1 MTIEAQAQ
9 AGVAAW
15 QRGDAATARAMF
27 EAVVAAG
34 RATPQLWLLLAQA
47 CTALNDDPGAHIALD
62 QVLGIDRRNLFALMM
77 KGDLLATAGDDRG
90 AAGFYGLALANA
102 PPPAE
107 RSPDLAARLD
117 RAAAATA
124 AMQTRFAAHLDTQLD
139 HRGIAA
145 DTRPPRFV
153 EALDI
158 LTGAK
163 TVYVQ
168 QPTSFYYPGLPQ
180 RQFYD
185 PAAFD
190 WIPALLAAAP
200 TIRAELDQILAGGDG
215 LRPYVE
221 ATPGRP
227 NRGHALLGD
236 PSWSAWHLLQ
246 AGDALA
252 KARHHAPLTLAA
264 LELAPLPRI
273 SGRSPMALFSV
284 LRPRTH
290 IPPHTGM
297 LNTRLICHIPLI
309 VPDGCRLRVGNDTRA
324 VVAGQPMIFDDSI
337 EHEAWNDSDETR
349 VVLLFE
355 IWRPELDAAERDALT
370 ALFEAIGD
378 YPSA

>member
-15 QRGDAATARAMF
+15 QHGDAATARTMF

-47 CTALNDDPGAHIALD
+47 CTALDDIPAAHIALD
-62 QVLGIDRRNLFALMM
+62 QVLGADRRNLFALTM

-90 AAGFYGLALANA
+90 AAGFYDLALANA
-102 PPPAE
+102 PTPAE
-107 RSPDLAARLD
+107 RSPDLAARLE
-117 RAAAATA
+117 RAAATTA
-124 AMQTRFAAHLDTQLD
+124 ATRARFADHLDTQLD
-139 HRGIAA
+139 RRGVIA

-163 TVYVQ
+163 NVYVQ

-185 PAAFD
+185 PASFQ
-190 WIPALLAAAP
+190 WIPALLAVAP
-200 TIRAELDQILAGGDG
+200 EMRAELDRILAGGDG

-221 ATPGRP
+221 GAPGRP

-252 KARHHAPLTLAA
+252 EARQHAPLTLAA

-284 LRPRTH
+284 LRPHTH

-309 VPDGCRLRVGNDTRA
+309 VPHGCRLRVGNDTRA

-370 ALFEAIGD
+370 ALFEAIDD
-378 YPSA
+378 YPAA